1 MKKLSPDR
9 VKNYKMN
16 IFNEVN
22 PEYRKILKNLD
33 SAKEELEALKQNLNY
48 ITNPML
54 INQVIFEIKAAEIK
68 YRYWFYLARTSNKN
82 LNP

>member
-68 YRYWFYLARTSNKN
+68 YRYWFYLARTSNKS